1 MQVSNAMERMAAE
14 LQGDIQQYRREHDAL
29 VQQRA
34 AYERRVLE
42 LGTELRDLERT
53 FDGSVSDASVMDL
66 GCVCGTD
73 YVYLNQRQRQR
84 RQMTAQRQ
92 LEALQ
97 EKQRRQSEHCA
108 AMRGQNASLK
118 WLLLMCER
126 HPPERPA
133 LVQELEEKIAV
144 RAS

>member
-1 MQVSNAMERMAAE
+1 M
-14 LQGDIQQYRREHDAL
+14 
-29 VQQRA
+29 QQRA

-42 LGTELRDLERT
+42 LGTELTDLERT

-73 YVYLNQRQRQR
+73 YKYLNQRQRQR
-84 RQMTAQRQ
+84 RQTTAQRQ

-97 EKQRRQSEHCA
+97 EKQRRQTELCA

-144 RAS
+144 RAL